1 MFLRCVRV
9 RIMTQSLYAQ
19 YQSQQQKTHT
29 MILENT
35 RSFLHAVFL
44 WLREYPLNAQ
54 YLPTDT
60 ILTALSDLL
69 NEILKSP
76 LYVTCEIMIR

>member
-1 MFLRCVRV
+1 M
-9 RIMTQSLYAQ
+9 QSPYAHQ

-29 MILENT
+29 MVLENT